1 MNCIFIA
8 QDTAGRTSAR
18 TQLFSLDGSRPTL
31 DLIPAFLLL
40 TDFFTLVSSNAFEQ
54 TSWQEIDGFYQR
66 SRQSDIT
73 ETAWSSV
80 KAHTSSFR
88 DPEFK
93 SCSKHQLSV
102 GIFN

>member
-1 MNCIFIA
+1 MNCIFIS

-54 TSWQEIDGFYQR
+54 TSWQEIDGLYQR
-66 SRQSDIT
+66 RRQIDVT
-73 ETAWSSV
+73 ETAWSS
-80 KAHTSSFR
+80 SR
-88 DPEFK
+88 DPQFK

-102 GIFN
+102 GIFD

>member
-1 MNCIFIA
+1 MKRIFIA
-8 QDTAGRTSAR
+8 QDTAGRISAR

-54 TSWQEIDGFYQR
+54 TLWQENGGFCQR
-66 SRQSDIT
+66 SRRQRGQV
-73 ETAWSSV
+73 V

-93 SCSKHQLSV
+93 SCSKHQLSF